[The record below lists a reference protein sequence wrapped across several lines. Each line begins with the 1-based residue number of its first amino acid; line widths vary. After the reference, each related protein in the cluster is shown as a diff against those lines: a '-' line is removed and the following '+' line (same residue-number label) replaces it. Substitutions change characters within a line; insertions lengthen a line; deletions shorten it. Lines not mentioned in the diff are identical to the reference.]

1 LKGELLMKKT
11 VTFGVLAATA
21 LTLAA
26 CSGNTAKAPEEEAA
40 TTEES
45 APAEADAM
53 APEDAAALEEATA
66 AAEGTDT
73 NSNPVGPAAP
83 GNPVGPAAE

>member
-1 LKGELLMKKT
+1 MKKT

-26 CSGNTAKAPEEEAA
+26 CKGETAEAPAAEPTAEA
-40 TTEES
+40 TEM
-45 APAEADAM
+45 APAE
-53 APEDAAALEEATA
+53 DAALDEAAA

-73 NSNPVGPAAP
+73 NSNPIGPAAP
-83 GNPVGPAAE
+83 ATGEATAEAAPAE